1 MGVKSGEIRPIL
13 TANNARAAEREGELH
28 LVNLVRPPPPPS
40 PPPPQIV
47 LPAFSSLAL
56 SDPPPSPSYLLRTD
70 GRRVQGTEPEVTD
83 DDLPPIL

>member
-13 TANNARAAEREGELH
+13 TANNARAAEREVELH
-28 LVNLVRPPPPPS
+28 LVNLVRP

-56 SDPPPSPSYLLRTD
+56 SDPPPLDGRTD